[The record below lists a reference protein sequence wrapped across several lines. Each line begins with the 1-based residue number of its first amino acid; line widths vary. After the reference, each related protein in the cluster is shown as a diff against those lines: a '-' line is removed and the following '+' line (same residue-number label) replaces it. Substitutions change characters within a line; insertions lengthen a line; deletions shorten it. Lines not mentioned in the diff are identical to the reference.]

1 MKFLIRLF
9 LILSH
14 YSKYPKHLNRVDVVD
29 KSDAD
34 DFLADEAKQTK
45 FTREEEKFIKSYY
58 DGGIDKDYITEDA
71 YYHTFE
77 DPNSSDFYTPRQVQR
92 PENPGQWKQRVR
104 ITSGIRN

>member
-1 MKFLIRLF
+1 VGKKDSRDKSFW
-9 LILSH
+9 
-14 YSKYPKHLNRVDVVD
+14 VDVVD

-45 FTREEEKFIKSYY
+45 FTREEDKFIKSYY